1 MVKSKMIL
9 AGALMAVLLTSIGGC
24 VYYVRGPYPLV
35 TVRDPYNNRDRD
47 CRYYR
52 DC

>member
-1 MVKSKMIL
+1 MENAKRLL
-9 AGALMAVLLTSIGGC
+9 AGGLLALLLASIGGC
-24 VYYVRGPYPLV
+24 VYYVRGPYPLI
-35 TVRDPYNNRDRD
+35 TIHRPSEYRD

>member
-1 MVKSKMIL
+1 MDKTKIIL
-9 AGALMAVLLTSIGGC
+9 AGALMAVLLTSIIGC
-24 VYYVRGPYPLV
+24 VYYVRGPYPLI
-35 TVRDPYNNRDRD
+35 TVRDPYYRDYRD

>member
-1 MVKSKMIL
+1 MDKTKMIL
-9 AGALMAVLLTSIGGC
+9 AGALMAVLLASVGGC

-35 TVRDPYNNRDRD
+35 TVRGPSDRD

-52 DC
+52 NC

>member
-1 MVKSKMIL
+1 MSKAKIVL
-9 AGALMAVLLTSIGGC
+9 AGTLMAVILTSIGGC
-24 VYYVRGPYPLV
+24 VYHVRGPYPLV
-35 TVRDPYNNRDRD
+35 TVRDPYYRD

>member
-1 MVKSKMIL
+1 MKKTKTLL
-9 AGALMAVLLTSIGGC
+9 ASALMAVLLASIGGC

-35 TVRDPYNNRDRD
+35 SVRGSYDRD

-52 DC
+52 NC

>member
-1 MVKSKMIL
+1 
-9 AGALMAVLLTSIGGC
+9 MAVLLTSLSGC
-24 VYYVRGPYPLV
+24 YYQVRGPYPLI
-35 TVRDPYNNRDRD
+35 TVRDPYRDHRD